1 MIDFP
6 GVLAAA
12 ALLTTLITLEV
23 RHTGQ
28 DPEQS
33 AGPRHANRTVSRTV
47 IAAVWTVFLLLFV
60 PRVWELIT

>member
-28 DPEQS
+28 EPGQS
-33 AGPRHANRTVSRTV
+33 AGPRHVNRTVSRIAV
-47 IAAVWTVFLLLFV
+47 AAVWTVFLLLFV